1 MTYAVQFA
9 SFSLFGPFVYT
20 RWATLVF
27 FFFSSR
33 RRHTRLT
40 CDWSSDVCSSDLAV
54 LPPIMG
60 DPVQLQQVL
69 VNLVTNAAEAM
80 REMPIGE
87 TGGRRRIVTIRSRLG
102 EDETVVVS
110 VEDTGSGLDPQ
121 NLDRIFD
128 SFYTTKA
135 EGIGVGLSIS
145 RSIIEAHGGQLSA
158 APAPRHGAC
167 FSFTVPVAQELSLP
181 EPIRAQVQRARPT
194 KPAGFAGAKP

>member
-1 MTYAVQFA
+1 LGAA
-9 SFSLFGPFVYT
+9 
-20 RWATLVF
+20 
-27 FFFSSR
+27 
-33 RRHTRLT
+33 
-40 CDWSSDVCSSDLAV
+40 

-69 VNLVTNAAEAM
+69 VNLITNAAEAM
-80 REMPIGE
+80 RET
-87 TGGRRRIVTIRSRLG
+87 TGRPRTVTIRSRPG

-121 NLDRIFD
+121 NADRIFD

-167 FSFTVPVAQELSLP
+167 FSFTVPIAQELSLS
-181 EPIRAQVQRARPT
+181 EPMLAQVQHRPAR
-194 KPAGFAGAKP
+194 KPAGFAAAKPKSPRR

>member
-1 MTYAVQFA
+1 
-9 SFSLFGPFVYT
+9 
-20 RWATLVF
+20 
-27 FFFSSR
+27 
-33 RRHTRLT
+33 
-40 CDWSSDVCSSDLAV
+40 
-54 LPPIMG
+54 MG

-167 FSFTVPVAQELSLP
+167 FSFTVPIAKELSLP
-181 EPIRAQVQRARPT
+181 EPIRAQVQRPRPT
-194 KPAGFAGAKP
+194 KPAGFAGAKPKSPRR